1 MWRSTRSA
9 RPRCAHLSRHSSTCS
24 TRLPRSTGAQA
35 GAAVPSL
42 PAAAELRERHQQVGV
57 VLAAAPERV
66 HLSRQS
72 ARCRASRLCSAL
84 ERPTAH
90 AHLPNRRNA
99 RSVRGAPSN
108 DTRTDGRTGA
118 PIGAAR
124 GRKARD
130 RQCSAVQP
138 EGTRAYGGEWRLLTV
153 RERQRGEG
161 QRKAAH
167 RHAVRRRR
175 HPRGDVLHD
184 RIRVR
189 LAVRRVAVGEE
200 QNRGARRPAARST
213 LEDPTRITG
222 AP

>member
-1 MWRSTRSA
+1 MRKLALQCPPYRPPPSCASAISRSA
-9 RPRCAHLSRHSSTCS
+9 SC
-24 TRLPRSTGAQA
+24 
-35 GAAVPSL
+35 SL
-42 PAAAELRERHQQVGV
+42 PHPNVCTCQVRPVRWLQSVAA
-57 VLAAAPERV
+57 
-66 HLSRQS
+66 
-72 ARCRASRLCSAL
+72 SAL

-108 DTRTDGRTGA
+108 DTRTDGCTGA
-118 PIGAAR
+118 PSGRRGAGRR
-124 GRKARD
+124 GAD
-130 RQCSAVQP
+130 SAVQP
-138 EGTRAYGGEWRLLTV
+138 DGTRAYGGERQLLRV
-153 RERQRGEG
+153 RGRKRAEG

-200 QNRGARRPAARST
+200 QNRGARRPAARSA